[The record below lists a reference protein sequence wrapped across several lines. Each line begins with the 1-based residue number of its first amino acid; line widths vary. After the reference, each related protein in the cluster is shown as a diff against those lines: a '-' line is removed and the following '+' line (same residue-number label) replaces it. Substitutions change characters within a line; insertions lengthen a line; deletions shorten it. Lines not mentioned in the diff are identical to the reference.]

1 MIQGKQVFT
10 YIDSSAGVTQ
20 DGEKYIAIN
29 VMTKGTNKKKLSFVA
44 KRPDVLDKI
53 SQIKFI
59 DFQDVVLILD
69 FQRVFNKEKKTSY
82 WTVELIGIG
91 NNNTNN

>member
-1 MIQGKQVFT
+1 MVQGKQVFT
-10 YIDSSAGVTQ
+10 YVDSSAGVNQ

-29 VMTKGTNKKKLSFVA
+29 VMTKGANKKKLSFFT
-44 KRPDVLDKI
+44 KKPELIDKI
-53 SQIKFI
+53 SQMRFV
-59 DFQDVVLILD
+59 DFQDVVLILE
-69 FQRVFNKEKKTSY
+69 FSRLFNIERKVSY

>member
-10 YIDSSAGVTQ
+10 YIDSSAGVNQ

-44 KRPDVLDKI
+44 KRPDVIDKI
-53 SQIKFI
+53 SQMKFV
-59 DFQDVVLILD
+59 DFQDIVLILD
-69 FQRVFNKEKKTSY
+69 FERVFNKEKRTSY
-82 WTVELIGIG
+82 WTVELIGVG
-91 NNNTNN
+91 RNNTNN

>member
-10 YIDSSAGVTQ
+10 YIDNVAGVNQ

-29 VMTKGTNKKKLSFVA
+29 VMTKGNNKKKLSFVA
-44 KRPDVLDKI
+44 KRPEVLDKL

-59 DFQDVVLILD
+59 DFQDIILILD
-69 FQRVFNKEKKTSY
+69 FERVYNKEKKTSY
-82 WTVELIGIG
+82 WTVELIGVG

>member
-1 MIQGKQVFT
+1 MVQGKQVFT
-10 YIDSSAGVTQ
+10 YIDSSAGINQ

-44 KRPDVLDKI
+44 KKPEVLDKI
-53 SQIKFI
+53 SQMKFI
-59 DFQDVVLILD
+59 DFQDIILILE
-69 FQRVFNKEKKTSY
+69 FSRLFNIERKVSY